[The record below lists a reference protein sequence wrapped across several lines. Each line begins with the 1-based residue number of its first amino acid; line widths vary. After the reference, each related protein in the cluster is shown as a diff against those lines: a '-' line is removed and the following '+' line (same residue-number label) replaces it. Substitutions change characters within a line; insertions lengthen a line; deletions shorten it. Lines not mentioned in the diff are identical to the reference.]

1 MTQMTNATS
10 FANALK
16 EAGVT
21 ISNEDALVAELEKAE
36 DRNVIFEKICVQ
48 GRSVANVTFTAS
60 LNGDGKKLSKAFA
73 DFGFDGFTF
82 RTFLNN
88 LKTEA

>member
-21 ISNEDALVAELEKAE
+21 ISNEEALVAELDKAK
-36 DRNVIFEKICVQ
+36 DQNLILEKICVQ
-48 GRSVANVTFTAS
+48 GRGIYNITFTAS
-60 LNGDGKKLSKAFA
+60 LDGDGKKLSKAFA
-73 DFGFDGFTF
+73 DHGFDGFTF

>member
-10 FANALK
+10 FATALK

-48 GRSVANVTFTAS
+48 GRSVANITFTAS